1 MDIRQLNAL
10 VAVADHGSFS
20 AAARALSTVQS
31 NVSAHVA
38 RLEREL
44 GAVLVDRGSGLLT
57 PEGEVVVTRGRRVLA
72 ELDAV
77 GADVAS
83 LRANPVGRARF
94 GVIGTTARWLAPS
107 LLDTMAERHPG
118 VELAVIDATSSSL
131 LLALVSGH
139 LDLAVLNLPVDDP
152 EVATEH
158 LFEEDRVLVAPE
170 GHPLARHDR
179 ISLGDLAGQPLLL
192 EPKGTAFRDELDE
205 ACSAAGV
212 ELVAKAEIEGM
223 RLLATLAFDGFGA
236 AVLPATALPVPSEGT
251 GRTDGTG
258 QAGVPAQE
266 GGAWKSLP
274 VDGLEPRSVGI
285 ATLRR
290 ALLPAPARALRDVV
304 VELVRAE
311 APRQPGLHVDIPA
324 R

>member
-31 NVSAHVA
+31 NMSAHVA

-44 GAVLVDRGSGLLT
+44 GTVLVDRSSGLLT
-57 PEGEVVVTRGRRVLA
+57 PEGEVVVTRARRVLA

-77 GADVAS
+77 GSDVAS
-83 LRANPVGRARF
+83 LRANPVGRARL

-131 LLALVSGH
+131 LLALTSGH

-152 EVATEH
+152 EVATEQ
-158 LFEEDRVLVAPE
+158 LFVEDRLLVVPE
-170 GHPLARHDR
+170 GHPLAASDR
-179 ISLGDLAGQPLLL
+179 ITLGDLNDQPLLL
-192 EPKGTAFRDELDE
+192 EPKGTAFRDELDQ
-205 ACSAAGV
+205 ACAAAGV

-236 AVLPATALPVPSEGT
+236 AVLPATALPVEQGASE
-251 GRTDGTG
+251 
-258 QAGVPAQE
+258 E
-266 GGAWKSLP
+266 GAREEGNGWRSLP

-304 VELVRAE
+304 IELVRAE
-311 APRQPGLHVDIPA
+311 APRQRGLHLETRPDP